1 MRHNDLI
8 YVFNSIW
15 RFVVAFFF
23 FTNFTEIM
31 ALQQGGLHVARATN
45 MWKLRINENS

>member
-1 MRHNDLI
+1 M
-8 YVFNSIW
+8 YSIQFGVLLW
-15 RFVVAFFF
+15 HFFF